1 MTDTSAV
8 AAEIK
13 RYCAAHPRV
22 CDTLEGIAWWLAMQ
36 RCSETMDELQAAV
49 DALVEQKV
57 LEPYRLADGRMV
69 FGCPGAPR
77 PPGAESVEPR
87 R

>member
-1 MTDTSAV
+1 LTDTSEV
-8 AAEIK
+8 AAEIR

-36 RCSETMDELQAAV
+36 RCNETMEELRAAV

-57 LEPYRLADGRMV
+57 LQPYRLADGRML
-69 FGCPGAPR
+69 FACPGAPP
-77 PPGAESVEPR
+77 PPGATRTEPAP
-87 R
+87 